1 MAWRASYTHTL
12 LFALGIAIFSAGTR
26 TAPADDQAPSADD
39 VYLNELKG
47 DWDMSGT
54 LLGKPVKYQARGERV
69 LQGAFLRLHMVDAVG
84 APPYEAD
91 VFIGFD
97 AHASAYVAHWL
108 DKFGGAGAR
117 VVATGV
123 REGPRLVIYFP
134 YAEGT
139 FRDTFVRQA
148 DTDCWTL
155 LLESESK
162 EGTWSTFANYT
173 LTRPKKAN

>member
-1 MAWRASYTHTL
+1 MARRASFARIL
-12 LFALGIAIFSAGTR
+12 LLALGVAVFAAGTQ
-26 TAPADDQAPSADD
+26 TTGALEQAPSPDD
-39 VYLNELKG
+39 IYLNELKG

-54 LLGKPVKYQARGERV
+54 LLGKPVRYQARGERV
-69 LQGAFLRLHMVDAVG
+69 LQGAFLRLHMADAVG

-97 AHASAYVAHWL
+97 AHAGVYVAHWL

-148 DTDCWTL
+148 DADRWTL
-155 LLESESK
+155 LLESQSK

-173 LTRPKKAN
+173 LTRAKKAN